1 MTQFSAPITYSRPF
15 APFWSSD
22 STYNTALVSKSAKAD
37 VMGDSRTLLAL
48 SSATTGRA
56 IGPVGPGS
64 LVKAYFVG
72 TSADNQTYSGRVWG
86 WDFTSRDLSTPS
98 TGQQWTAFPICDI
111 AVTLSAKVGI
121 SGGLWTASYYY
132 ADTISVSNDRN
143 GITASRVLA
152 LAGGDDSPAL
162 LVVDALGFQFIE
174 FELTRSGGTAA
185 SINGAWSA
193 VNGG

>member
-1 MTQFSAPITYSRPF
+1 MNPRKNGVLPVLKVSFF
-15 APFWSSD
+15 AGVALA
-22 STYNTALVSKSAKAD
+22 STAC
-37 VMGDSRTLLAL
+37 MGP
-48 SSATTGRA
+48 SATSLEQNEREA
-56 IGPVGPGS
+56 KPASGS
-64 LVKAYFVG
+64 VTMSVQRQASLAEDSKDENLFVG

-98 TGQQWTAFPICDI
+98 TGQQWTAFPFCDI

-185 SINGAWSA
+185 SINGA
-193 VNGG
+193 GPQQ